1 MLQTIIS
8 ENSGAAEIQPLNN
21 VSYSREDFRL
31 FTEIVCKEVGLNSL
45 KKFIEL
51 NEYNPFSIKE
61 LIKSLSNGITMHP
74 YTEISEGAQIYHKQL
89 FEVMYVKRLIELPLM
104 INGDPDITP
113 VVKWRFRIA
122 K

>member
-1 MLQTIIS
+1 
-8 ENSGAAEIQPLNN
+8 
-21 VSYSREDFRL
+21 
-31 FTEIVCKEVGLNSL
+31 
-45 KKFIEL
+45 
-51 NEYNPFSIKE
+51 
-61 LIKSLSNGITMHP
+61 MHP
-74 YTEISEGAQIYHKQL
+74 YTEISEGAQIYHKLL